1 VRSRSVLRTCADFA
15 SWTLKIDSR
24 SAELPRVS
32 LVRIH
37 CYGCA
42 NTVPVEEEA
51 MSRGLARAG
60 WALAGGE
67 TFCPSCAS
75 ARKLS
80 PVADAAAALQTDG
93 SATAAVAA
101 TPATGVAG
109 IGPQQSLEPFPVS
122 SALGE
127 SRGSRAWR
135 LMRASFSVLRED
147 PQLLVFPAVS
157 LALTLLLAGLSAAVS
172 LPGSGAGGA
181 GAARGTRDAV
191 FIASIVVAYPITFVS
206 LYCGVALAAV
216 LAGRLDG
223 EPLTAHDGWMAAR
236 ERAGLIAA
244 WTMLVCTVG
253 VVLRVIERYVPLG
266 GRILVALLQLSWALA
281 TMFAVPV
288 LAYENLGPRE
298 TLERSKAIFKQRWGT
313 QLGGIVGFSVA
324 SVFMFVPFIVLLV
337 IGLGMS
343 ASSPAVGGVLIV
355 LGGAGLLGVVAVQM
369 ALDQIF
375 RVFVYRNAVGLD
387 TSGGP
392 FSQSDLQAPFARRRG
407 R

>member
-1 VRSRSVLRTCADFA
+1 MG
-15 SWTLKIDSR
+15 
-24 SAELPRVS
+24 

-37 CYGCA
+37 CYGCGE
-42 NTVPVEEEA
+42 TVSVEEGA
-51 MSRGLARAG
+51 MSRGLDRAG
-60 WALAGGE
+60 WALASGE
-67 TFCPSCAS
+67 TFCPRCAS
-75 ARKLS
+75 ARGLS
-80 PVADAAAALQTDG
+80 PIGEVGAAEDSDGKAADATDRT
-93 SATAAVAA
+93 SAERIA
-101 TPATGVAG
+101 TVESRPG
-109 IGPQQSLEPFPVS
+109 QSLEPFAIS

-135 LMRASFSVLRED
+135 LMRASFSVLRDD

-157 LALTLLLAGLSAAVS
+157 LGMTLLLGGLSVAIS
-172 LPGSGAGGA
+172 LPGA
-181 GAARGTRDAV
+181 GAAQGTRDAV
-191 FIASIVVAYPITFVS
+191 FIAGIVVAYPITFVS

-216 LAGRLDG
+216 LDGRLNG
-223 EPLTAHDGWMAAR
+223 EQLSPRDGWMAAR
-236 ERAGLIAA
+236 ERAGIIAA

-253 VVLRVIERYVPLG
+253 AVLRVIERYVPLG
-266 GRILVALLQLSWALA
+266 ARILVAVLQISWALA

-298 TLERSKAIFKQRWGT
+298 TFERSKSIFKQRWGT
-313 QLGGIVGFSVA
+313 QLGGLVGISVA
-324 SVFMFVPFIVLLV
+324 SVFLYVPFIVLLLV
-337 IGLGMS
+337 GLGML
-343 ASSPAVGGVLIV
+343 ASSPAVGGVLSV

-392 FSQSDLQAPFARRRG
+392 FSQSDLQAPFARRRW